1 MLVGHY
7 ILKWS
12 YVIAAG
18 APINILEVE
27 LAAGL
32 GDPELHRAIRAAE
45 SIGEKLHGSVLALY
59 GAMWQLL
66 AGRRGKPSVSEAR

>member
-45 SIGEKLHGSVLALY
+45 SIGETLHGSVLALY